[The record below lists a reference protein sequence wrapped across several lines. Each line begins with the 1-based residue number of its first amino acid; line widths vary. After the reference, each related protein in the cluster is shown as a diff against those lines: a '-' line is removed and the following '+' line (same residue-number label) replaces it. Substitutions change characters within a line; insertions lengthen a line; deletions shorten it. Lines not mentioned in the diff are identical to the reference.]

1 VALTPGVLDLFLAR
15 PFGGQSLLQR
25 MFSQSLTEDVRY
37 LAEDIQ
43 AVQDKID
50 DPVLCQKVEQYVM
63 APFEI
68 QEIFRSD
75 AVAENVDLLVVIL
88 RSPDMPALAR
98 PQMQRVFRASRAYRE
113 YKAWQADLSDSD
125 DDDGPDNDDAWLFED
140 LNILMKL
147 MSRKKEKEAM
157 ISLIFEVSA
166 RRSRAAFVLS
176 YTAAHTQGVTAELLK
191 DIITIFYSPL
201 AQVYKAASI
210 ADSLGDL
217 QAFIND
223 MIRTVEQVEELS
235 QEDPQRTVQTF
246 IDLVQRH
253 EQAFYTFVHN
263 VHSKG
268 QGLFESLMGW
278 IELFLSYARDGLPA
292 PLDLEIL
299 LPHGGPAR
307 AAIMREVDELAQY
320 HYRLK
325 VAHEEKVRRRF
336 AGGAGADQQTME
348 EAALV
353 DSVLQSLSIGDT
365 IMGSA
370 GEIAVEESEESEGEE
385 DTDER
390 SDSSSIRSAPMPM
403 PAPPRKQHSSLVPPE
418 DARAMDSRGLRSSL
432 DAVRDKVHSRS
443 SSRSS
448 DRPPPPP
455 PKDKRGPRR
464 KRTKARRPEVLQ
476 PPETPHLAEL
486 RPLFVEV
493 VKQLLVVKPLE

>member
-1 VALTPGVLDLFLAR
+1 
-15 PFGGQSLLQR
+15 
-25 MFSQSLTEDVRY
+25 M
-37 LAEDIQ
+37 
-43 AVQDKID
+43 
-50 DPVLCQKVEQYVM
+50 
-63 APFEI
+63 
-68 QEIFRSD
+68 
-75 AVAENVDLLVVIL
+75 
-88 RSPDMPALAR
+88 
-98 PQMQRVFRASRAYRE
+98 
-113 YKAWQADLSDSD
+113 
-125 DDDGPDNDDAWLFED
+125 
-140 LNILMKL
+140 
-147 MSRKKEKEAM
+147 
-157 ISLIFEVSA
+157 
-166 RRSRAAFVLS
+166 
-176 YTAAHTQGVTAELLK
+176 
-191 DIITIFYSPL
+191 
-201 AQVYKAASI
+201 YKAASI

-299 LPHGGPAR
+299 LPHAGPAR
-307 AAIMREVDELAQY
+307 AAIMKEVDELAQY

-325 VAHEEKVRRRF
+325 VAHEEKVRKRF

-390 SDSSSIRSAPMPM
+390 SDSSSIRSAPTMISP
-403 PAPPRKQHSSLVPPE
+403 PPRKAHGHSSLVPPE
-418 DARAMDSRGLRSSL
+418 DARAMDDRRGSLRSSL
-432 DAVRDKVHSRS
+432 DVVRDKVHSRS

-455 PKDKRGPRR
+455 PKDKRTGPRR
-464 KRTKARRPEVLQ
+464 KRTKSRRPEVLQ
-476 PPETPHLAEL
+476 PPETPHLTEL